1 VSLEK
6 EVQRTKA
13 YNCVECGICTASCPV
28 SRVNPDF
35 SPRLMVEKLL
45 LGPQDEILADRELWS
60 CLTCRTCSVR
70 CPSQVD
76 YNEFMRAA
84 RVAARE
90 AGFEGVDTHAGVLR
104 SIMELHSKGVRPHA
118 ANWLACEGTQTA
130 GASAAG
136 AGGDTALKTVKKG
149 EDFYFVGCLP
159 YFDVIF
165 TNIELKSTP
174 IARSAVRLMNRAGIV
189 PVVSEAER
197 CCGHDFYWSG
207 NYEGFLKL
215 AQYNVQMI
223 KDSGAKRVIFAC
235 PEGYHTF
242 SEVYPLHVG
251 KLPFEVAFLADVLLA
266 EAKAGKLNFGRPQ
279 SLPGE
284 EPVKVTI
291 QDPCRM
297 GRMMG
302 KTEDVRELL
311 RMVPGVELVE
321 MPRNR
326 KDAVCCGSSEWVSCV
341 LCNKQIQL
349 ERLCEAQTAGASV
362 LVTACPKCR
371 IHLTCAQYDKD
382 TKLDIEI
389 RDLFTLLEE
398 ASGQGPS
405 AGEHPAAGH
414 GPATGEGRAPGK
426 DPAGGGT
433 AGGATA
439 G

>member
-45 LGPQDEILADRELWS
+45 LAPEEEILADRELWS

-76 YNEFMRAA
+76 YNEFTRAA
-84 RVAARE
+84 RVAARA

-104 SIMELHSKGVRPHA
+104 SIMELHSKGIRPHA
-118 ANWLACEGTQTA
+118 ASWLE
-130 GASAAG
+130 G
-136 AGGDTALKTVKKG
+136 AGLKTAKKG
-149 EDFYFVGCLP
+149 DEFYFVGCLP

-174 IARSAVRLMNRAGIV
+174 IALSAVRLMNRAGLV

-207 NYEGFLKL
+207 NHDGFLRL
-215 AQYNVQMI
+215 ARYNVELIRQ
-223 KDSGAKRVIFAC
+223 SGAKRVVLAC

-242 SEVYPLHVG
+242 SQVYPQYVG
-251 KLPFEVAFLADVLLA
+251 KLDFEVLFLADALLA
-266 EAKAGKLNFGRPQ
+266 EARAGRLTFGRPA
-279 SLPGE
+279 SLPGDGT
-284 EPVKVTI
+284 VRVTI

-302 KTEDVRELL
+302 KTEEARELL
-311 RMVPGVELVE
+311 RMIPGVELVE
-321 MPRNR
+321 MSRNR
-326 KDAVCCGSSEWVSCV
+326 RDSICCGSSEWVSCV

-349 ERLCEAQTAGASV
+349 ERLAEAQDAGASV
-362 LVTACPKCR
+362 LVTVCPKCR
-371 IHLTCAQYDKD
+371 IHLTCAKYDKD
-382 TKLDIEI
+382 TKLNIEI
-389 RDLFTLLEE
+389 RDLFMFLDE
-398 ASGQGPS
+398 AGAQ
-405 AGEHPAAGH
+405 A
-414 GPATGEGRAPGK
+414 
-426 DPAGGGT
+426 PAGGGGPWSGEKPAGGTRGGKT
-433 AGGATA
+433 AG
-439 G
+439 